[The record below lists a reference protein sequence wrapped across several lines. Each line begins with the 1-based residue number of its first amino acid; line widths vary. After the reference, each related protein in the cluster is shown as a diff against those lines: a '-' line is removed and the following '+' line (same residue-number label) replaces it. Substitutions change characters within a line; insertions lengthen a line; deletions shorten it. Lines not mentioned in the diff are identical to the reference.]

1 MDVIAII
8 GRVSGTPVKTEQ
20 IEGMYSGI
28 HRNVLDVGL
37 LEALT
42 GFRAGTSLE
51 AGIGRSWDAIT
62 ASGPERRRRRRPNGH
77 VLAE

>member
-8 GRVSGTPVKTEQ
+8 SRVSGTPVKTEQ

-28 HRNVLDVGL
+28 HRNVLDVTV

-42 GFRAGTSLE
+42 GFRARTRLE
-51 AGIGRSWDAIT
+51 EGIERSWDAIT
-62 ASGPERRRRRRPNGH
+62 ASGPERRRAGGRTVRF
-77 VLAE
+77 